1 MEYEA
6 LKMHIYDMNEDEIF
20 YKKYYFARQ
29 QQYSLE
35 KFLAEL
41 DMRMVLH
48 RNLLILEKKETLPLM
63 FEDSF
68 FFDLTDNKSIVVQRH
83 NRYSPIYVHAHTFF
97 ELIYVYDG
105 KCFNTIS
112 DQKIAMHTGDICII
126 PPEIEHSIAVFDESI
141 VINIMIRKDTLN
153 TIFYNFLTSQ
163 NILSSFFLNN
173 IYAKQANDYIIFHTG
188 SDLPLKEAFLHMLWE
203 NVNKERYYY
212 EAISTTLSL
221 CFYLL
226 IRNYEGSVQMPEFT
240 HKQDVQ
246 RYALIRYIQE
256 NFQSITLQEI
266 AKKFHYTPEYTSKL
280 IKETTNMTYTEI
292 LLRIR
297 MEKAQDLLTN
307 THMPIA
313 SIAEQIGYDTS
324 EHFIRQFKKY
334 TTMTPTAYRKLNAVS

>member
-1 MEYEA
+1 
-6 LKMHIYDMNEDEIF
+6 MNEDEVF
-20 YKKYYFARQ
+20 YKNYYFARQ

-41 DMRMVLH
+41 DMRMVLR
-48 RNLLILEKKETLPLM
+48 RNLLVLERKETIPLIY
-63 FEDSF
+63 EDSF

-83 NRYSPIYVHAHTFF
+83 NRYSPVLTHAHTFF
-97 ELIYVYDG
+97 ELIYIYDG
-105 KCFNTIS
+105 RCTNTIS
-112 DQKIAMHTGDICII
+112 GQKITMHTGDICII

-141 VINIMIRKDTLN
+141 VINIMIRRDTLN
-153 TIFYNFLTSQ
+153 TIFYNFLTTQ

-173 IYAKQANDYIIFHTG
+173 IYARQANDYIIFHTG
-188 SDLPLKEAFLHMLWE
+188 SDLPLKEAFLRMLWE
-203 NVNKERYYY
+203 NQNKDRYYY
-212 EAISTTLSL
+212 EAISTTLAL

-226 IRNYEGSVQMPEFT
+226 IRNYEDSVQMPEFA

-256 NFQSITLQEI
+256 NYQNITLQAI

-297 MEKAQDLLTN
+297 MEKAQDLLANTN
-307 THMPIA
+307 MTILQ
-313 SIAEQIGYDTS
+313 IAEEIGYDTA
-324 EHFIRQFKKY
+324 EHFIRQFKKF
-334 TTMTPTAYRKLNAVS
+334 TTMTPTAYRKISAVQ